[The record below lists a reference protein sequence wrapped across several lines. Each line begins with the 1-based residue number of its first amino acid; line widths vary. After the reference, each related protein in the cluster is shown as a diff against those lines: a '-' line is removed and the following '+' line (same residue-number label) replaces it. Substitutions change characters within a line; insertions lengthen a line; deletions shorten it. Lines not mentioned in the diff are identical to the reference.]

1 MQKDKE
7 YIGMGK
13 KSKKV
18 QNTSKNNE
26 VVKRK
31 NYKKLKDLSKKEL
44 KERLDNIRNIRRV
57 SNRRVN
63 IRR

>member
-7 YIGMGK
+7 YIGIGK